1 MCTRHVCSGVLGLCV
16 LVSAGS
22 GPRALAQCEVVKL
35 TASDASA
42 RERFGRSVSISANV
56 ALVGAASDD
65 CAAGY
70 DCGAAYVYRR
80 RGTNWIE
87 EAKLRASDA
96 AAYDYFGNWVSADGD
111 IAVVGAKR
119 DDCAA
124 GSPDCGS
131 VYVFRS
137 DSTGWFQEA
146 KLTASDAAENDQFGQ
161 PVAVSGDVVLAGAR
175 LDDCEDG
182 SEDCGSVYVYR
193 WKRSGWIEQAKL
205 RASDAAAGDAFG
217 FRISV
222 DGDVV
227 LVGADRDDCEDGSSD
242 CGSAYVYRR
251 VGNHWVEEAKLTT
264 HDAAADDRFGF
275 SACVSGDAALV
286 GTMKDDWGNGPSHS
300 GSAYVFRFNGS
311 SWIEE
316 AKLTASDAIDDQG
329 FGCHVSVSG
338 DMSLIGAYRDDDA
351 CPGQTDCHSGS
362 AYLYRFNGTDWVEEA
377 KLTASDAAAGDEFG
391 IAVSINGDYGLVG
404 APYDDTAGERT
415 GAGYV
420 FAVDG
425 PDCNSTGAVD
435 ICDIIDGTSD
445 DANSNGIPDE
455 CESIITLDIRP
466 RKCPNRVNPTSSGR
480 IQIAITGSEFLDVA
494 EIDVD
499 SLVLTRADGVGGS
512 VAPLTGP
519 PGPGVHVRDVATP
532 FTGELCDCHDL
543 SGDGIDDLVLK
554 FSTRQLVEV
563 LELDSPGGT
572 VELPLTI
579 TGSLLDGAEF
589 SASDCITFVGKGT
602 PSILRGKRGSK

>member
-1 MCTRHVCSGVLGLCV
+1 MCTRHICSGVLGLCV
-16 LVSAGS
+16 LVSTGS

-42 RERFGRSVSISANV
+42 RKRFGSSVSISANV
-56 ALVGAASDD
+56 ALVGAATDD

-96 AAYDYFGNWVSADGD
+96 AAHDNFGNWVCADDD
-111 IAVVGAKR
+111 IAAVGAR
-119 DDCAA
+119 RHDCAD

-131 VYVFRS
+131 VYVLRFDGSR
-137 DSTGWFQEA
+137 WVEEA

-161 PVAVSGDVVLAGAR
+161 RVAISGDVVLVGAH

-182 SEDCGSVYVYR
+182 SQDCGSVYVYR
-193 WKRSGWIEQAKL
+193 SNRSGWIEEAKL
-205 RASDAAAGDAFG
+205 TASDAAPDDAFG
-217 FRISV
+217 HCISV

-227 LVGADRDDCEDGSSD
+227 LVGAPYNDCEDGSPN

-251 VGNHWVEEAKLTT
+251 RGNHWVEEAKLTA
-264 HDAAADDRFGF
+264 HDAASDDIFGY
-275 SACVSGDAALV
+275 SGSLSGDVALM
-286 GTMKDDWGNGPSHS
+286 GAGKDDWGDGPFRA
-300 GSAYVFRFNGS
+300 GSVYVFRFNRG

-316 AKLTASDAIDDQG
+316 ARLNASDAVEDQG
-329 FGCHVSVSG
+329 FGRSVSIDG
-338 DMSLIGAYRDDDA
+338 DMSVIGAVRDDDA
-351 CPGQTDCHSGS
+351 CPGQPDCHSGS

-377 KLTASDAAAGDEFG
+377 KLTASDAAAGDMFG
-391 IAVSINGDYGLVG
+391 IVVSISGDYGLVG
-404 APYDDTAGERT
+404 TPFDDVAGERT
-415 GAGYV
+415 GAGYI

-435 ICDIIDGTSD
+435 ICDIIDGASN
-445 DANSNGIPDE
+445 DANNNGIPDE
-455 CESIITLDIRP
+455 CESIVMLDVRP
-466 RKCPNRVNPTSSGR
+466 RSCPNRVNPTSSGMV
-480 IQIAITGSEFLDVA
+480 QMAITGSELLDVR
-494 EIDVD
+494 EIDID
-499 SLVLTRADGVGGS
+499 SLMLTRADGVGGS

-543 SGDGIDDLVLK
+543 AGDGIDDLVLK
-554 FSTRQLVEV
+554 FSTREMVEV
-563 LELDSPGGT
+563 LELDSQGGA
-572 VELPLTI
+572 VELALTI

-589 SASDCITFVGKGT
+589 SASDCITLVGKGAS
-602 PSILRGKRGSK
+602 SILRGRRGSK

>member
-16 LVSAGS
+16 LVSAVS

-35 TASDASA
+35 RASDASA
-42 RERFGRSVSISANV
+42 RERFGRHVSISANV
-56 ALVGAASDD
+56 ALVGVPGDD
-65 CAAGY
+65 CAAGPN
-70 DCGAAYVYRR
+70 CGAAYIYRR
-80 RGTNWIE
+80 QGTNWIE

-96 AAYDYFGNWVSADGD
+96 AAYDYFGNWVCADGD
-111 IAVVGAKR
+111 IAAVGAKR
-119 DDCAA
+119 DDCAD
-124 GSPDCGS
+124 GLPDCGS
-131 VYVFRS
+131 VYVFRFDGS
-137 DSTGWFQEA
+137 RWIEEA
-146 KLTASDAAENDQFGQ
+146 KLTASNAAENDQFGQ
-161 PVAVSGDVVLAGAR
+161 PVAVSDDVVLAGAR

-182 SEDCGSVYVYR
+182 SQDCGSVYVYR
-193 WKRSGWIEQAKL
+193 RNRSGWIEEAKL
-205 RASDAAAGDAFG
+205 RASDPAADDRFG
-217 FRISV
+217 ARISV

-227 LVGADRDDCEDGSSD
+227 LVGANGNDCEDGSSD

-251 VGNHWVEEAKLTT
+251 RGSHWVEEAKLTA
-264 HDAAADDRFGF
+264 HDAAADDHFGF
-275 SACVSGDAALV
+275 SASVSGDVALV
-286 GTMKDDWGNGPSHS
+286 GTMKDDWGNGPSRS
-300 GSAYVFRFNGS
+300 GSAYVFRFKGN

-351 CPGQTDCHSGS
+351 CPGQPDCHSGS
-362 AYLYRFNGTDWVEEA
+362 AYLYRFNGADWVEEA

-391 IAVSINGDYGLVG
+391 IVVSISGEYGLVG

-435 ICDIIDGTSD
+435 MCDIIDGTSD

-466 RKCPNRVNPTSSGR
+466 RSCPNRVNPASSG
-480 IQIAITGSEFLDVA
+480 IVQMAITGSELLDVA
-494 EIDVD
+494 EIDIG
-499 SLVLTRADGVGGS
+499 SLMLTRADGVGGF
-512 VAPLTGP
+512 VALLTGP
-519 PGPGVHVRDVATP
+519 PGPGVRVQDVATP
-532 FTGELCDCHDL
+532 CTGELCDCHDL
-543 SGDGIDDLVLK
+543 AGDGIDDLVVK
-554 FSTRQLVEV
+554 FSTRELVEV
-563 LELDSPGGT
+563 LEFDSPGGA
-572 VELPLTI
+572 VELALTI

-589 SASDCITFVGKGT
+589 SASDCITLVGKGGS
-602 PSILRGKRGSK
+602 SILRERRGSK